1 VKGMPIKQKIKMN
14 LGIGFVTGRKN
25 FKNLIKTYIN
35 NWNEHGLVENIEI
48 SLNLF
53 IAYDLKYSGTK
64 ENDYRNLDPEI
75 LKMVD
80 TVNYIDKA
88 LIFSEKERLIEKGAL
103 RAAEAELI
111 FGEGYAKKR
120 NAVMYFAIK
129 NEMDCLLFIDDDEYP
144 VAPLQIGPK
153 ELIWKGQNV
162 LGTHLRNIA
171 SADITHGYHC
181 GYISPIPNFNF
192 NSLLNEDDFK
202 TFIEAVSNDIISW
215 DAIKAKMENGGIT
228 LADRQ
233 LLASRPVYEVKEA
246 QGTKFIS
253 GSNLCLNLNN
263 VERIPPF
270 YNPPGARGEDTFL
283 STCLQRLKVV
293 KVPCYTFH
301 DGFLYY
307 PHLLQGVLPRTLK
320 PAQNTSK
327 GIQTRFLKAA
337 LGWVRYKPLLLY
349 ITRPKKYLAEITK
362 IEGQLLKVTPKLC
375 RFFNNEQ
382 FAGIY
387 QEFTRYHQLV
397 REHFQEFEAT
407 KAAWRKLMAI
417 FHAGKPSFGEELLES
432 GK

>member
-1 VKGMPIKQKIKMN
+1 MTMNQKIKMN

-35 NWNEHGLVENIEI
+35 NWKEYGLVENVQI

-53 IAYDLKYSGTK
+53 VAYDLMYSGTQK
-64 ENDYRNLDPEI
+64 NDYRNLDPEI

-80 TVNYIDKA
+80 AVNYIDKA
-88 LIFSEKERLIEKGAL
+88 LIFSEKKRLIENGTL
-103 RAAEAELI
+103 ILPEADLI

-120 NAVMYFAIK
+120 NTVMYFAIK
-129 NEMDCLLFIDDDEYP
+129 NEMDYLLFIDDDEYP
-144 VAPLQIGPK
+144 VAPLKIKSK

-162 LGTHLRNIA
+162 LGTHLKYIVN
-171 SADITHGYHC
+171 ADVTHGYHC

-192 NSLLNEDDFK
+192 NGILDEDDFK

-215 DAIKAKMENGGIT
+215 DSIKTKMENGGIT
-228 LADRQ
+228 FIDRE
-233 LLASRPVYEVKEA
+233 LLESRPVYEVKEVN
-246 QGTKFIS
+246 GTKFIS
-253 GSNLCLNLNN
+253 GSNLCFNLTKA
-263 VERIPPF
+263 EQIPPF

-320 PAQNTSK
+320 SVRNTSK
-327 GIQTRFLKAA
+327 VIQTRFLNAV
-337 LGWVRYKPLLLY
+337 LGWIRYKPLFLY
-349 ITRPKKYLAEITK
+349 ITRPEKYVTEISK
-362 IEGQLLKVTPKLC
+362 IEGQLKKVLPKLC
-375 RFFNNEQ
+375 RYFNNGQ
-382 FAGIY
+382 FIDIY
-387 QEFTRYHQLV
+387 QEFMRYHQLV

-407 KAAWRKLMAI
+407 KAAWRKLIASLQTAKM
-417 FHAGKPSFGEELLES
+417 SFYES
-432 GK
+432 Y

>member
-1 VKGMPIKQKIKMN
+1 MTMNQKIKMN

-35 NWNEHGLVENIEI
+35 NWKEHGLVENVEI

-53 IAYDLKYSGTK
+53 IAYDLNYSGTK
-64 ENDYRNLDPEI
+64 ENDYRNLDSEI

-80 TVNYIDKA
+80 TVNYIDKT
-88 LIFSEKERLIEKGAL
+88 LIFSEKKRLIENGTL
-103 RAAEAELI
+103 ILSEADLI

-129 NEMDCLLFIDDDEYP
+129 NEMDYLLFIDDDEYP
-144 VAPLQIGPK
+144 LAPQKNGVK
-153 ELIWKGQNV
+153 GLIWKGQNV
-162 LGTHLRNIA
+162 LGTHLRYIVN
-171 SADITHGYHC
+171 ADVTHGHHC
-181 GYISPIPNFNF
+181 GYISPIPNFKF
-192 NSLLNEDDFK
+192 NSILDEDDFK

-215 DAIKAKMENGGIT
+215 NSIKTKMENGGIS
-228 LADRQ
+228 LVDIE
-233 LLASRPVYEVKEA
+233 LLESRPVYEVKEV

-253 GSNLCLNLNN
+253 GSNLCFNLNKA
-263 VERIPPF
+263 EQIPPF

-320 PAQNTSK
+320 PAQSTSK
-327 GIQTRFLKAA
+327 VIQTRFLNAA

-349 ITRPKKYLAEITK
+349 IIRPEKYFTEITK
-362 IEGQLLKVTPKLC
+362 IEGQLKKVIPKLC
-375 RFFNNEQ
+375 RYFNNEQ
-382 FAGIY
+382 FADIY
-387 QEFTRYHQLV
+387 QEFTRYHQMV

-407 KAAWRKLMAI
+407 KAAWRKLMVSLQTA
-417 FHAGKPSFGEELLES
+417 KLSVYES
-432 GK
+432 Y